1 MELGAATAEQRESSS
16 TPQGCTQC
24 PPCLVSLCLVSLWG
38 RAQQWLRGAGV
49 GGQEGQASWEGE
61 GMGGGRNVNPSLGVS
76 VWQVFMPLCC
86 EHLHY
91 ALNTWLPSQAEK
103 KLYSGCIV
111 KENASAEATSGNR
124 KNWLVYRLLVHL
136 RGEGKVAFILFIN

>member
-1 MELGAATAEQRESSS
+1 MELGATTAEQREGSS
-16 TPQGCTQC
+16 TPQAA
-24 PPCLVSLCLVSLWG
+24 PSVPCLVSLCLVSLWG
-38 RAQQWLRGAGV
+38 WTQQRLRGARV
-49 GGQEGQASWEGE
+49 GGREGRASWEGE
-61 GMGGGRNVNPSLGVS
+61 SMGGGRNVNPSLGVS

-103 KLYSGCIV
+103 NLYSGCIV